1 MGQRW
6 KHGRQMLKPAFHF
19 DSLRR
24 LLPVFTQAA
33 QRLCV
38 QWSKQS
44 ASSPVELGL
53 TFRTVT
59 LEVISE
65 VAVGLDSTKASVLP
79 VLFEAVLDELN
90 QRVMKP
96 WRAYMPLEAEH
107 QRKLSQL
114 NNLVFEIIAMRR
126 EARAKNGGR
135 SLAEQEAGSGNATA
149 AALGG
154 DMLDL
159 MLDHEAAHP
168 EEGKLSDD
176 VIADELK
183 TMLLAGHE
191 TSSMMLLWS
200 CYLLAKHPDK
210 LAKARAEVDAG
221 LGDYNDPCGDWADY
235 DAYKNLEYLECVM
248 KEAMRLYTPVPVLT
262 RDTLQTTKL
271 CGQTVPK
278 GSCVVM
284 SCWALHRDASVWGK
298 DADQFRPERFGREES
313 KGRHPFAYIPFS
325 EGTRNCIGRNLA
337 LVEAKVVLGTILQ
350 RWNLELTEGPNGTG
364 AKLRADGRVETDC
377 YIIPVRPDG
386 GLWVKVTPRK

>member
-1 MGQRW
+1 
-6 KHGRQMLKPAFHF
+6 MLKPAFHF

-38 QWSKQS
+38 QWSKQP

-65 VAVGLDSTKASVLP
+65 VAVGLDASKASVLP

-107 QRKLSQL
+107 QRKLSAL
-114 NNLVFEIIAMRR
+114 NNLVFEIIAQRR
-126 EARAKNGGR
+126 SARAKNGGR
-135 SLAEQEAGSGNATA
+135 SLAETEASSGNATA

-176 VIADELK
+176 VVADELK

-191 TSSMMLLWS
+191 TSSMMMLWS

-210 LAKARAEVDAG
+210 LAKAREEVDAA
-221 LGDYNDPCGDWADY
+221 LGGYEDPQGDWADY
-235 DAYKNLEYLECVM
+235 NAYKGLEYLECVM

-262 RDTLQTTKL
+262 RDTLETTQL
-271 CGQTVPK
+271 CGKTVPK

-284 SCWALHRDASVWGK
+284 SCWALHRDAAVWG
-298 DADQFRPERFGREES
+298 ADCDEFRPERFEKEES

-337 LVEAKVVLGTILQ
+337 LVEAKVVLGTVLQ
-350 RWNLELTEGPNGTG
+350 RWNLELTQGPDGAG
-364 AKLRADGRVETDC
+364 AKIRPDGRVETDC